1 MAKYISNRQQ
11 NLKIGIVSYTEDETV
26 LEVIGN
32 VGIGTTNATSK
43 LWVNGDGYFVG
54 VLTATSFFGNGSGLT
69 NLIGVGAGIAVKDSG
84 TVVGTAGTIDFG
96 DNLTVS
102 AISAGIVTVTG
113 SAGGGSS
120 QFVTTAAGIHTL
132 SNVGIGTTNPTSKL
146 HVVGDARITGILT
159 IGTSSVVLDGA
170 NNKIY
175 VGSGVTIS
183 ATEISIGSNIIGS
196 GGFSGNASSATY
208 ATNAGIATN
217 LKGGVIGNIPYQS
230 AADTTAFLTN
240 GGSGTI
246 LQSNGV
252 GNAPTWVTPAAAAG
266 AITGLTIRDEDNIVS
281 GLNSVSTLNFVGS
294 IVSVASTAGIA
305 TITFLDYV
313 SNAGI
318 ATFSTNAGIATFA
331 TSSGI
336 ATYATN
342 AGIATF
348 ATSAGIAT
356 FSTNAGIATFATS
369 AGIATY
375 ATNAGISTFA
385 TSAGIATYA
394 TNAGI
399 ATNLKGGVIGNIPY
413 QSAADTTAFLT
424 NGGSG
429 TILQSNGVGN
439 APTWVTPAAAAAITG
454 LTIRDEGTIVG
465 GANSVSTLNF
475 VGSIVSVASTAGI
488 ATITFLDYVSNA
500 GIATFATSSG
510 IATFAT
516 NAGVSTYATN
526 AGIATFSTN
535 AGIATNVI
543 GGISSVTQLNVSGI
557 STFNNGPVLIGGG
570 TSTGT
575 AGQVLQVTGINSSVY
590 IGGSVGLGTTNP
602 TSKLFVVGDVR
613 VSGVVTATTFVGE
626 LTGTA
631 TSTTNI
637 PNLTGVI
644 TSVGTATTLG
654 SFTSAQLA
662 TALTDETGSGSAVF
676 ATSPTLVTPALGA
689 ATATSIVVGSGV
701 TINASGINAAA
712 GIITA
717 SQLSTGA
724 SGTGI
729 NINTDTISGP
739 ATLTIDPA
747 AVGDNTG
754 AVRIKGDLYVDGTQ
768 FIVNSTTIELAD
780 FNVGIATTVGTDAL
794 LDGAG
799 IGIGST
805 GIRKTLTWNDTSDSL
820 KSSENF
826 DVASGKVYKVDGTS
840 VLSNTT
846 LGSSVVNSSL
856 TSVGTLGSLSVGN
869 VYSTGIITAS
879 SFSGNASS
887 ATFATNAGIATN
899 LKGGVIGNIPY
910 QSAADTTAFLTN
922 GDSGKVLQSNGV
934 GNAPTWVTPAAANA
948 ITGLTIRDEGTIV
961 GGANSVSTLNFV
973 GSIVSVASTA
983 GIATITFLDYVS
995 NSGIAT
1001 NLKGGLTGN
1010 IHYQSA
1016 ADTTAFLTNGGSG
1029 TILQSN
1035 GVGIV
1040 PTWVTPAPAGAITGL
1055 TISDEGTIVGGAN
1068 SISALN
1074 FVGSIVSVASTAGI
1088 ATITFTAAAASAGEF
1103 NTGITNS
1110 VQIKPLSF
1118 ESSVFTFPSTA
1129 GKQYVIETI
1138 NVANVD
1144 TSVGI
1149 GTTVNIIASIQDS
1162 TGEQTYIAYNVP
1174 IVTGGLIE
1182 LLKNPIVAGPSDVI
1196 KMWATNGGYS
1206 GVSTA
1211 LEVYMN
1217 YDEYTSTEYI
1227 RKYASTV
1234 SIATTNITGIFT
1246 STTYASVIKS
1256 IHLTNR
1262 TDSGDYPVSVTITNG
1277 VTTTFLAKDL
1287 IIPRYS
1293 TVDILDRPKRVD
1305 LNGKISIGVGQTST
1319 IDVIIAGKQITS

>member
-43 LWVNGDGYFVG
+43 LWVNGDVIVSGII
-54 VLTATSFFGNGSGLT
+54 TATTFVGNGSGLT
-69 NLIGVGAGIAVKDSG
+69 NLIGVGAGIVVKDSG

-208 ATNAGIATN
+208 ATNA
-217 LKGGVIGNIPYQS
+217 
-230 AADTTAFLTN
+230 
-240 GGSGTI
+240 
-246 LQSNGV
+246 
-252 GNAPTWVTPAAAAG
+252 
-266 AITGLTIRDEDNIVS
+266 
-281 GLNSVSTLNFVGS
+281 
-294 IVSVASTAGIA
+294 
-305 TITFLDYV
+305 
-313 SNAGI
+313 
-318 ATFSTNAGIATFA
+318 
-331 TSSGI
+331 
-336 ATYATN
+336 
-342 AGIATF
+342 
-348 ATSAGIAT
+348 
-356 FSTNAGIATFATS
+356 
-369 AGIATY
+369 
-375 ATNAGISTFA
+375 
-385 TSAGIATYA
+385 
-394 TNAGI
+394 
-399 ATNLKGGVIGNIPY
+399 
-413 QSAADTTAFLT
+413 
-424 NGGSG
+424 
-429 TILQSNGVGN
+429 
-439 APTWVTPAAAAAITG
+439 
-454 LTIRDEGTIVG
+454 
-465 GANSVSTLNF
+465 
-475 VGSIVSVASTAGI
+475 
-488 ATITFLDYVSNA
+488 
-500 GIATFATSSG
+500 
-510 IATFAT
+510 
-516 NAGVSTYATN
+516 
-526 AGIATFSTN
+526 
-535 AGIATNVI
+535 
-543 GGISSVTQLNVSGI
+543 
-557 STFNNGPVLIGGG
+557 
-570 TSTGT
+570 
-575 AGQVLQVTGINSSVY
+575 
-590 IGGSVGLGTTNP
+590 
-602 TSKLFVVGDVR
+602 
-613 VSGVVTATTFVGE
+613 
-626 LTGTA
+626 
-631 TSTTNI
+631 
-637 PNLTGVI
+637 
-644 TSVGTATTLG
+644 
-654 SFTSAQLA
+654 
-662 TALTDETGSGSAVF
+662 
-676 ATSPTLVTPALGA
+676 
-689 ATATSIVVGSGV
+689 
-701 TINASGINAAA
+701 
-712 GIITA
+712 
-717 SQLSTGA
+717 
-724 SGTGI
+724 
-729 NINTDTISGP
+729 
-739 ATLTIDPA
+739 
-747 AVGDNTG
+747 
-754 AVRIKGDLYVDGTQ
+754 
-768 FIVNSTTIELAD
+768 
-780 FNVGIATTVGTDAL
+780 
-794 LDGAG
+794 
-799 IGIGST
+799 
-805 GIRKTLTWNDTSDSL
+805 
-820 KSSENF
+820 
-826 DVASGKVYKVDGTS
+826 
-840 VLSNTT
+840 
-846 LGSSVVNSSL
+846 
-856 TSVGTLGSLSVGN
+856 
-869 VYSTGIITAS
+869 
-879 SFSGNASS
+879 
-887 ATFATNAGIATN
+887 
-899 LKGGVIGNIPY
+899 
-910 QSAADTTAFLTN
+910 
-922 GDSGKVLQSNGV
+922 
-934 GNAPTWVTPAAANA
+934 
-948 ITGLTIRDEGTIV
+948 
-961 GGANSVSTLNFV
+961 
-973 GSIVSVASTA
+973 
-983 GIATITFLDYVS
+983 
-995 NSGIAT
+995 GIAT

>member
-230 AADTTAFLTN
+230 AVDTTAFLTN

-252 GNAPTWVTPAAAAG
+252 GNAPTWITPA
-266 AITGLTIRDEDNIVS
+266 
-281 GLNSVSTLNFVGS
+281 
-294 IVSVASTAGIA
+294 
-305 TITFLDYV
+305 
-313 SNAGI
+313 
-318 ATFSTNAGIATFA
+318 
-331 TSSGI
+331 
-336 ATYATN
+336 
-342 AGIATF
+342 
-348 ATSAGIAT
+348 
-356 FSTNAGIATFATS
+356 
-369 AGIATY
+369 
-375 ATNAGISTFA
+375 
-385 TSAGIATYA
+385 
-394 TNAGI
+394 
-399 ATNLKGGVIGNIPY
+399 P
-413 QSAADTTAFLT
+413 
-424 NGGSG
+424 
-429 TILQSNGVGN
+429 
-439 APTWVTPAAAAAITG
+439 
-454 LTIRDEGTIVG
+454 
-465 GANSVSTLNF
+465 
-475 VGSIVSVASTAGI
+475 
-488 ATITFLDYVSNA
+488 
-500 GIATFATSSG
+500 
-510 IATFAT
+510 
-516 NAGVSTYATN
+516 
-526 AGIATFSTN
+526 
-535 AGIATNVI
+535 
-543 GGISSVTQLNVSGI
+543 
-557 STFNNGPVLIGGG
+557 
-570 TSTGT
+570 
-575 AGQVLQVTGINSSVY
+575 
-590 IGGSVGLGTTNP
+590 
-602 TSKLFVVGDVR
+602 
-613 VSGVVTATTFVGE
+613 
-626 LTGTA
+626 
-631 TSTTNI
+631 
-637 PNLTGVI
+637 
-644 TSVGTATTLG
+644 
-654 SFTSAQLA
+654 
-662 TALTDETGSGSAVF
+662 
-676 ATSPTLVTPALGA
+676 
-689 ATATSIVVGSGV
+689 
-701 TINASGINAAA
+701 
-712 GIITA
+712 
-717 SQLSTGA
+717 
-724 SGTGI
+724 
-729 NINTDTISGP
+729 
-739 ATLTIDPA
+739 
-747 AVGDNTG
+747 
-754 AVRIKGDLYVDGTQ
+754 
-768 FIVNSTTIELAD
+768 
-780 FNVGIATTVGTDAL
+780 
-794 LDGAG
+794 
-799 IGIGST
+799 
-805 GIRKTLTWNDTSDSL
+805 
-820 KSSENF
+820 
-826 DVASGKVYKVDGTS
+826 
-840 VLSNTT
+840 
-846 LGSSVVNSSL
+846 
-856 TSVGTLGSLSVGN
+856 
-869 VYSTGIITAS
+869 
-879 SFSGNASS
+879 
-887 ATFATNAGIATN
+887 
-899 LKGGVIGNIPY
+899 
-910 QSAADTTAFLTN
+910 
-922 GDSGKVLQSNGV
+922 
-934 GNAPTWVTPAAANA
+934 ANA